1 MKCLKCGTEQAK
13 ESKFCDSCGTPLVE
27 KDIKN
32 ESLTSEEKVITIVSP
47 STNHSGVEA
56 EIGLYKSTGS
66 KFKLVFLIAVVAIA
80 IDLIF
85 ALGIVIWAN
94 QQYGQEKDMS
104 VYIENFVEEN
114 KEDYI
119 KEYRPEVQ
127 EYIDMRVEKYLD
139 KHLEDMVEREVDSY
153 YYEYY

>member
-13 ESKFCDSCGTPLVE
+13 ESKFCDSCGAPLLE

-32 ESLTSEEKVITIVSP
+32 ESLTSEEQVITIVSP
-47 STNHSGVEA
+47 STNYSGVEA
-56 EIGLYKSTGS
+56 EIGLNKSTGS
-66 KFKLVFLIAVVAIA
+66 KFKLVLLIAVVAIA
-80 IDLIF
+80 IDLIV

-94 QQYGQEKDMS
+94 QKYGQEEDMS

-139 KHLEDMVEREVDSY
+139 KHLEDMVEREVDTY